1 MQMHRVIAIVLF
13 VGLACSRV
21 AAADPF
27 DDASAAY
34 KRGDH
39 ETARRLFRPL
49 AEKGNV
55 GAQVNLANLYA
66 LQGEGVYAKEA
77 ALWYRKAAEQGNAD
91 GQTRLGALYSEGQG
105 VLQDYAEAMLWYRKA
120 AEQGNDDAQFS
131 LGVMYDQGQGV
142 PLDYAEAALW
152 YRKAAEQGHARSQSN
167 LGALYSAGQGVPR
180 DYVQAH
186 MWFNLAAS
194 REDERHVRD
203 SIVKNRDRVA
213 KLMTLA
219 QIAEA
224 QRLAQD
230 WKPK

>member
-77 ALWYRKAAEQGNAD
+77 ALWYRKAAEQG
-91 GQTRLGALYSEGQG
+91 
-105 VLQDYAEAMLWYRKA
+105 
-120 AEQGNDDAQFS
+120 
-131 LGVMYDQGQGV
+131 
-142 PLDYAEAALW
+142 
-152 YRKAAEQGHARSQSN
+152 HARSQSN

>member
-120 AEQGNDDAQFS
+120 AEQG
-131 LGVMYDQGQGV
+131 
-142 PLDYAEAALW
+142 
-152 YRKAAEQGHARSQSN
+152 HARSQSN